1 MPVKVKLTEPFN
13 CRLAGSVMEVS
24 VVMAGDL
31 LKAGVAVETDEEV
44 TENPGAVVEVEPVQ
58 ASAEVAEVKE
68 EAKRRGRPKKQKPEE
83 TAEEADVEA
92 SEETTEEMEA
102 DE

>member
-13 CRLAGSVMEVS
+13 CRMAGAVMEVS

-44 TENPGAVVEVEPVQ
+44 TENPGAVVEGEPVQ
-58 ASAEVAEVKE
+58 ASAEVQDV
-68 EAKRRGRPKKQKPEE
+68 KRRGRPPKEK
-83 TAEEADVEA
+83 
-92 SEETTEEMEA
+92 EA